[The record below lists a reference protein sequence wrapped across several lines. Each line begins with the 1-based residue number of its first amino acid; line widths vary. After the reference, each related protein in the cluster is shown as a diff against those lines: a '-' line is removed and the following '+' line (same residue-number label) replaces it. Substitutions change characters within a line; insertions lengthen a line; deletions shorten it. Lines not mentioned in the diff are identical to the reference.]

1 MLFQLVLTKFSKVN
15 CVYQEFRSR
24 DEVMQIC
31 ILKIEPE
38 LRFCPVLL
46 SYLVVFSHVCHVDQ
60 NEAEA
65 SHYNNNNKNVL
76 PVELWNELNINGELE

>member
-1 MLFQLVLTKFSKVN
+1 MFTKSW
-15 CVYQEFRSR
+15 SR